1 MPISSNFF
9 ESGYGKRF
17 HSLRLYFATYSFV
30 NRARNPG
37 SSKEEKAM
45 ENEERYSDELR
56 DIEPLFDDNQIDE
69 ELGYPEEREYS
80 ED

>member
-1 MPISSNFF
+1 
-9 ESGYGKRF
+9 
-17 HSLRLYFATYSFV
+17 
-30 NRARNPG
+30 
-37 SSKEEKAM
+37 M